1 MSTQTFRALRVTRT
15 DDGQTAQFQDMTR
28 DDLPAGDVLVRVS
41 HSSLNYKDG
50 AAVVGAGKI
59 IREFPMTPGIDLV
72 GTVEESDSDDFS
84 AGDAVICTGSGI
96 GTDHAGGYAQYARL
110 KSEWLV
116 PLPEGMTPVH
126 AMAIG
131 TAGFTA
137 MLAVRALEVRGGL
150 TPDAGDILVTG
161 ASGGAG
167 SMAVSILAEL
177 GYTVVASTGSEDAA
191 DYLRELGASRITGRL
206 SAPERPM
213 DSAEWAGAIDS
224 VGGDT
229 LASVLSKIQYGGS
242 VAAYGVAAGHQLNT
256 TVFPFILRGV
266 NLLGV
271 DSVQCPMDARLD
283 AWQRLAQDLPADKI
297 EQMMRVEPLSNVQAL
312 SGAILAGDIRG
323 RVVFNV
329 DE

>member
-1 MSTQTFRALRVTRT
+1 MSAQTFRALRVTRT
-15 DDGQTAQFQDMTR
+15 DDGQSAQFQDITP

-50 AAVVGAGKI
+50 AAVIGAGKI

-72 GTVEESDSDDFS
+72 GTVEESDSNDFS
-84 AGDAVICTGSGI
+84 VGDAVICTGYGI

-116 PLPEGMTPVH
+116 PLPEGMTPLH
-126 AMAIG
+126 AMGIG

-137 MLAVRALEVRGGL
+137 MLAVQALETRGGL
-150 TPDAGDILVTG
+150 TPEAGDILVTG

-177 GYTVVASTGSEDAA
+177 GYTVVASTGSEDAH
-191 DYLRELGASRITGRL
+191 DYLRELGASRIIGRL

-213 DSAEWAGAIDS
+213 ASAEWAGAIDS

-229 LASVLSKIQYGGS
+229 LASVLSATQYGGS
-242 VAAYGVAAGHQLNT
+242 VAAYGVAAGHELNT

-271 DSVQCPMDARLD
+271 DSVQCPMDARLTPGND
-283 AWQRLAQDLPADKI
+283 WRGTSPARK
-297 EQMMRVEPLSNVQAL
+297 LSK
-312 SGAILAGDIRG
+312 
-323 RVVFNV
+323 
-329 DE
+329 